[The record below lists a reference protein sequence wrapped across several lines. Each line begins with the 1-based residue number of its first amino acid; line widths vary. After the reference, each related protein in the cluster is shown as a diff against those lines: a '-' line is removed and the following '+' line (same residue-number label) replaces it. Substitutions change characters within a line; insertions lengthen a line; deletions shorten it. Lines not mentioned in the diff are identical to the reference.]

1 MGLRR
6 VHGGHDGFQAGQ
18 GWALGVATSVED
30 EGRAGLDERA
40 RLVGE

>member
-1 MGLRR
+1 MQ
-6 VHGGHDGFQAGQ
+6 GGHDGFEDGQ
-18 GWALGVATSVED
+18 GWALGVATSGED